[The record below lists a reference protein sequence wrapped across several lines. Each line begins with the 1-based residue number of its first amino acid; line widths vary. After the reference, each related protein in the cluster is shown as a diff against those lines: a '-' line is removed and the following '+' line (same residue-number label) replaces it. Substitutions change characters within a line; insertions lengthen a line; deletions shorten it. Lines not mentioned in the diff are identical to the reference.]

1 MHIEHGTRA
10 TENLELG
17 RDLTAIVEAANR
29 SDVTGARVD
38 LDVLEHAA

>member
-1 MHIEHGTRA
+1 MRIQQGTRA

-29 SDVTGARVD
+29 SDATGARVD
-38 LDVLEHAA
+38 LDALEHAA